1 MNKLTKAGIATAA
14 GIALLMGGAGTLA
27 FWNDGAGL
35 GGGTVTAGHLN
46 LTSAGDGAWDE
57 DLDFIV
63 PGDTVTYTETLT
75 LSAVGDN
82 LSFELNADLDDLDT
96 FDAITVTPTFV
107 VTDGTTAQNITPGTA
122 VSLAEGD
129 YTVEVTVVV
138 EFPWGT
144 DAPGNEDEDAQIVL
158 GDIRITATQV

>member
-35 GGGTVTAGHLN
+35 GGGTVTAGHLT
-46 LTSAGDGAWDE
+46 LVSAGDGAWDE
-57 DLDFIV
+57 ELDFIV

-82 LSFELNADLDDLDT
+82 LSFELDADIDALDT

-107 VTDGTTAQNITPGTA
+107 VTDGTTPQTVTPGTA
-122 VSLAEGD
+122 VSLAEGE
-129 YTVEVTVVV
+129 YTVQVTVVV
-138 EFPWGT
+138 DFPWGT
-144 DAPGNEDEDAQIVL
+144 GTPGDEDADAEVVL
-158 GDIRITATQV
+158 GDIRVTATQV